1 MILQVQTGPS
11 HVSFW
16 AGEKLSQEM
25 SLRHGLKRVL
35 KDFNGRS
42 QTPIFVWILVQKCGI
57 VGVAKEIVCEHTI
70 GIILPF
76 KFAQVHNLKMAV
88 IHITPCP
95 AVTRIVNIK
104 YLAAGKA
111 M

>member
-1 MILQVQTGPS
+1 MCR
-11 HVSFW
+11 
-16 AGEKLSQEM
+16 EM
-25 SLRHGLKRVL
+25 SSKRGLKRVL
-35 KDFNGRS
+35 KGFNGRS
-42 QTPIFVWILVQKCGI
+42 QTPIFVWILAQKCGI

-70 GIILPF
+70 GIILTF

-104 YLAAGKA
+104 YLAAGRA